1 MIAPDLAPHPEGGI
15 MGETLPTQ
23 HPAVVLRSHFN
34 ALRALLA
41 VALIAVVGL
50 SVAVVILASD
60 EQQVSDTGTAPAI
73 GQLNYGGFNPAT
85 GRPEESAAAP
95 DLQRQNAVGPD
106 ESRIAT
112 AIGGNE
118 AARAAGGPDESKVAD
133 AIAGD

>member
-1 MIAPDLAPHPEGGI
+1 
-15 MGETLPTQ
+15 MGETLPSQ

-50 SVAVVILASD
+50 TVAVVILAGD
-60 EQQVSDTGTAPAI
+60 EQQVSEAGKTAQT

-85 GRPEESAAAP
+85 GMRETVAPPRSRLDGTTGPEESEIAV
-95 DLQRQNAVGPD
+95 AVGGGETP
-106 ESRIAT
+106 RAT
-112 AIGGNE
+112 GGS
-118 AARAAGGPDESKVAD
+118 DESKVAD

>member
-1 MIAPDLAPHPEGGI
+1 

-50 SVAVVILASD
+50 SVAVVILAGD
-60 EQQVSDTGTAPAI
+60 EQQVSGAGRTAQL
-73 GQLNYGGFNPAT
+73 GELNYGGFNPAT
-85 GRPEESAAAP
+85 GRPETFAPPGSRADGTTGPEESKIAGAIAGGKAP
-95 DLQRQNAVGPD
+95 RG
-106 ESRIAT
+106 T
-112 AIGGNE
+112 
-118 AARAAGGPDESKVAD
+118 GGPDESKVAD